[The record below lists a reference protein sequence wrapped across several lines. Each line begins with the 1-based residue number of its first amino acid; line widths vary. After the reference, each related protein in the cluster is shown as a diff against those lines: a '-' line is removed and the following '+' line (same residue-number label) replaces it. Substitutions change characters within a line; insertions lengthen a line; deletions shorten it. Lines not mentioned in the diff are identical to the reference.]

1 MTATALNTVDGTEN
15 KGYCKL
21 PPLEEAVAAHLLP
34 PWSYGLKAVA
44 CPTKPS
50 RLTWA
55 LANKAFAA
63 ADQASSALHTMSVLQ
78 VFKDELTWDMDESG
92 RNPGAFKELHKATD
106 LALRAT
112 KTMLQG
118 VGKAMASLV
127 VLDRHLWL
135 NLMDIRDAEKMA
147 FLDSAVNPK
156 GLFSPAVDSFTKCFT
171 EPISNRPI
179 STPSYR
185 QMGIRILNCL
195 DDWLVLAD

>member
-1 MTATALNTVDGTEN
+1 LIHILTHAEEELGLKWLATEDPAPVSLPPVSDQLPLCLQCTTSSPKHGGLRIQRVNPLTATALNTVDGTEN

-78 VFKDELTWDMDESG
+78 VPLLPLLPIFSTFINVYLMVQLGSETWI
-92 RNPGAFKELHKATD
+92 RYA
-106 LALRAT
+106 
-112 KTMLQG
+112 
-118 VGKAMASLV
+118 VWMAV
-127 VLDRHLWL
+127 
-135 NLMDIRDAEKMA
+135 
-147 FLDSAVNPK
+147 
-156 GLFSPAVDSFTKCFT
+156 
-171 EPISNRPI
+171 
-179 STPSYR
+179 
-185 QMGIRILNCL
+185 
-195 DDWLVLAD
+195 